1 MRSTLRSV
9 PEQVPQGRPAREP
22 ARTADDI
29 DKVLAALADPMRRR
43 VLDLLA
49 GRGDSTATTLAGEL
63 PVTRQAVVQHLAV
76 LEQVGLV
83 SSSRVGRE
91 RRFVVRSERLTAT
104 AAWMNRVAHQWDSRL
119 AAIKSIA
126 ELPE

>member
-1 MRSTLRSV
+1 M
-9 PEQVPQGRPAREP
+9 PEQVPQGRPTREP